1 MINTL
6 NTSTFRTDITH
17 LNRAFMIDS
26 ARAIIRRGLSLG
38 QRPFVSTKFGP
49 ESAVLLH
56 LLVQEAVDIPVVW
69 IDTGYNTRTTM
80 RYAELIRQRLRLNLK
95 TFQPQ
100 QATFELPPEL
110 DDPAHEAFT
119 RRVKLEPFAR
129 AMETLQPDVWFSG
142 LRREQTAYRA
152 GLDIVSYSESGL
164 FKVTPLLDWNHA
176 DMQAYL
182 MAYDLAPESDYTD
195 DDYYDP
201 TKGEPRRECGLH
213 LSF

>member
-1 MINTL
+1 MRNTL
-6 NTSTFRTDITH
+6 NTSTFKSDIAY

-26 ARAIIRRGLSLG
+26 ARAMIRRGLSLG

-56 LLVQEAVDIPVVW
+56 LLVQEAAAIPVVW
-69 IDTGYNTRTTM
+69 VDTGYNTRATM
-80 RYAELIRQRLRLNLK
+80 RYAEVIRQRLRLNLK
-95 TFQPQ
+95 IFQPLQ
-100 QATFELPPEL
+100 VTFELPPEL
-110 DDPAHEAFT
+110 DDPTHEAFT

-152 GLDIVSYSESGL
+152 GLDILSYSESGL
-164 FKVTPLLDWNHA
+164 LKVAPLLDWNQA

-182 MAYDLAPESDYTD
+182 IAYDLAPESEYSEN
-195 DDYYDP
+195 DYYDP

>member
-1 MINTL
+1 ML
-6 NTSTFRTDITH
+6 NTDSFRNDITH

-26 ARAIIRRGLSLG
+26 VRAMIRGGLGLG

-56 LLVQEAVDIPVVW
+56 LLVQEAPDIPVVW
-69 IDTGYNTRTTM
+69 IDTGYNTRATL
-80 RYAELIRQRLRLNLK
+80 RYADTLQQRLQLNLRVFRPRQE
-95 TFQPQ
+95 TLEF
-100 QATFELPPEL
+100 PPPL
-110 DDPAHEAFT
+110 DDPEHAAFT

-129 AMETLQPDVWFSG
+129 ALETLQPDVWFSG

-152 GLDIVSYSESGL
+152 GLKVVSRSEAGL
-164 FKVTPLLDWNHA
+164 LKVAPLLEWTQV

-182 MAYDLAPESDYTD
+182 TAYELAPESEYSEA
-195 DDYYDP
+195 DYYDP